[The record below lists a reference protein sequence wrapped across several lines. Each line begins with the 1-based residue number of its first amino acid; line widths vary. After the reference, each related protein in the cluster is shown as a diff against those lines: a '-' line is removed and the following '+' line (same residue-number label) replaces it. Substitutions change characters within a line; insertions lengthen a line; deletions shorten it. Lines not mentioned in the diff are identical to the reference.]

1 MKRRGFT
8 LVELLATI
16 AIIGLLIALLLPAVQ
31 SAREAARRTA
41 CMSKLKQ
48 VALALHSYHETNRTL
63 PRGICNK
70 SNNPNAN
77 WTFRTP
83 DPWAVEIFPRLDL
96 LNLYNALN
104 FTTSV
109 SSTATS
115 TAYPVSNYALSLT
128 VIPSYICPSDPVGA
142 NPILDNRC
150 LFMGTSTGHGLW
162 YSASM
167 GPIALRAA
175 GTTWVCGQC
184 PTNTAWGSSS
194 AAGLNNPCCNG
205 SLSDGTRNAADGSS
219 AGFKWAPTGFFAN
232 SIARVSFDGVPDG
245 LSNTI
250 LLGETLPLESAH
262 NGVYMNN
269 FMGVVTNTPINLLAL
284 PSQIL
289 SSTSS
294 CVAIQGDDKANG
306 MKSRHPG
313 VAYVAMADGSVRSL
327 DQNISMPLLWAMGTR
342 KLSQS
347 DVVPVTLE

>member
-1 MKRRGFT
+1 M
-8 LVELLATI
+8 
-16 AIIGLLIALLLPAVQ
+16 
-31 SAREAARRTA
+31 
-41 CMSKLKQ
+41 
-48 VALALHSYHETNRTL
+48 ALHLHHESHRTL

-77 WTFRTP
+77 WTSRTP
-83 DPWAVEIFPRLDL
+83 DTWVAEIFPRLDL

-104 FTTSV
+104 FTTAV

-128 VIPSYICPSDPVGA
+128 VIPTCICPSDPVGA
-142 NPILDNRC
+142 QPILDNRC
-150 LFMGTSTGHGLW
+150 SNMGTNNGHGLW
-162 YSASM
+162 YAASM
-167 GPIALRAA
+167 GPISLRG
-175 GTTWVCGQC
+175 GTTSTSWSCGQC
-184 PTNTAWGSSS
+184 PTNATWGSSS
-194 AAGLNNPCCNG
+194 AVGLNNPCCNG
-205 SLSDGTRNAADGSS
+205 SLIDGARNSADGSS
-219 AGFKWAPTGFFAN
+219 AGFKWAPSGFFAN

-262 NGVYMNN
+262 NGVYVNN
-269 FMGVVTNTPINLLAL
+269 FMGVVTNTPINLFAL

-289 SSTSS
+289 SATSS
-294 CVAIQGDDKANG
+294 CVAVQGDDKANG
-306 MKSRHPG
+306 IKSRHPG
-313 VAYVAMADGSVRSL
+313 VAYVAMADGSVRPL